1 MENYYGRAQT
11 LMYDY
16 HHGREL
22 LWNRHGNQE
31 LRMDER
37 NVWQDKKEY
46 NL

>member
-1 MENYYGRAQT
+1 MENYYERAQT

-16 HHGREL
+16 HPSREL

-37 NVWQDKKEY
+37 NEWQDKKEY